1 MSCCCTKIYK
11 FCKPVNG
18 CNSESFA
25 ALFAGVPDGS
35 YTIQL
40 DFLGSVQ
47 SIGITITGGV
57 LAFTSSIGLNEN
69 FTYTGQLLNGSG
81 VVVPL
86 YFYSVAYDCFQFT
99 TAGFT
104 AQSGDAPPSL
114 QYIKDVIAGSGVSI
128 DKTDPKM
135 PVISAT
141 GSTGGVSKI
150 YVDNADQTLQSNIDN
165 LTTNNIQETAQRVYL
180 SPAELTFLQQLKANY
195 ES

>member
-25 ALFAGVPDGS
+25 ALFASVPDGS
-35 YTIQL
+35 YMIQL

-47 SIGITITGGV
+47 TIGITITGGV

-86 YFYSVAYDCFQFT
+86 YFSTVAYDCFQFT

-114 QYIKDVIAGSGVSI
+114 QYIQDVIEGDGISI
-128 DKTDPKM
+128 DKTDPKN
-135 PVISAT
+135 PI
-141 GSTGGVSKI
+141 I
-150 YVDNADQTLQSNIDN
+150 NAPGY
-165 LTTNNIQETAQRVYL
+165 LTSEEKL
-180 SPAELTFLQQLKANY
+180 FLQQLKANY

>member
-25 ALFAGVPDGS
+25 ALFAGVPAGS

-47 SIGITITGGV
+47 TIGISITGGV

-86 YFYSVAYDCFQFT
+86 YFSTVAYDCFQFT
-99 TAGFT
+99 T
-104 AQSGDAPPSL
+104 
-114 QYIKDVIAGSGVSI
+114 
-128 DKTDPKM
+128 KM
-135 PVISAT
+135 EV
-141 GSTGGVSKI
+141 GGE
-150 YVDNADQTLQSNIDN
+150 YN
-165 LTTNNIQETAQRVYL
+165 LTPTPP
-180 SPAELTFLQQLKANY
+180 PAPEYVLTPEEVTFIKQLKANY